1 MIMPGAKRVRG
12 FSTVWTKL
20 KRRGLALLAVF
31 AAISAV
37 ALPAWAMRVSPMV
50 VEMETR
56 GANAVARIEVQNINP
71 GNLAFQTRVFRMTID
86 DDGKMIETPAD
97 DQFLIFPPQ
106 GVLPGGGR
114 QVVRLQWVGNP
125 DLAASE
131 AFYVSVEQ
139 LPVVLE
145 PGETETVAA
154 QVQILYNMRALV
166 VVAPPGAKPDVTA
179 GSARQVNYQPPA
191 PPGSD
196 VLPPLQDGV
205 EVVLRNEGQRHAMM
219 ANFGWQLVGTDHE
232 GKYLR
237 VDVSPEELNRA
248 VGTGY
253 VPALGKR
260 KFNLPIPGFGPGPIT
275 LTFKQ

>member
-1 MIMPGAKRVRG
+1 M
-12 FSTVWTKL
+12 WTKL

-50 VEMETR
+50 VEMETT
-56 GANAVARIEVQNINP
+56 GSNAVARIEVQNINP

-86 DDGKMIETPAD
+86 ENGKMIETPAD

-125 DLAASE
+125 DLSASE

-139 LPVVLE
+139 LPVALE
-145 PGETETVAA
+145 PGETESVAA

-166 VVAPPGAKPDVTA
+166 VVAPPGAKPDVTV

-191 PPGSD
+191 APGSD
-196 VLPPLQDGV
+196 ALPPLQDGV

-219 ANFGWQLVGTDHE
+219 ANFGWQLVGTDRD
-232 GKYLR
+232 GKFLR

-253 VPALGKR
+253 VPALGQR
-260 KFNLPIPGFGPGPIT
+260 KFNLPISGFGPGPIT